1 LAKETHPVNQSDP
14 APSSIPYRD
23 PHTIKQDFMSLLVDA
38 GLYHKLAQMA
48 ALADPETEE
57 GQKVLMFMGR
67 CILPLV
73 TPKDEP
79 AVSSVVE
86 LAEMSDS
93 ELKIMLKEMRAARL
107 DGPSGD

>member
-1 LAKETHPVNQSDP
+1 
-14 APSSIPYRD
+14 
-23 PHTIKQDFMSLLVDA
+23 MSLLVDA